1 MTSGRIAGYNPR
13 RYPPVAVTVDV
24 VLFAIRGDELHVLLI
39 ERGDEPF
46 RGCWALPGGFV
57 QPDDE
62 ELEAAAVRELAEET
76 GIWPG
81 VAYLEQLGSYGAADR
96 DPRMR
101 VITVAYWAVCSR
113 PPRLRSGSDAA
124 SAELVPTAEIESG
137 DVELAFDHERIVA
150 DALFRL
156 RAKLE
161 YTAVAARFCGSAFSI
176 SELRRVYEV
185 VWGTT
190 LDAGNFQRKVRQN
203 GAFRQVGRREGED
216 VFEDVV
222 LFRSRP
228 RVLASMALPR
238 PEAFRAA
245 DTDEEAEPEIAA
257 SLAPSAFDRP
267 LPAAD
272 RPRMSAARPRR
283 GGRPPSLWAADDP
296 AVLLDSPIA
305 RPAPRDR
312 GKR

>member
-137 DVELAFDHERIVA
+137 RVELAFDHARIVA
-150 DALFRL
+150 DALARL

-161 YTAVAARFCGSAFSI
+161 YTAVAARFCGPAFSI

-203 GAFRQVGRREGED
+203 GAFRQVGRREGEE

-222 LFRSRP
+222 LFESLPSVVAGMELPSR
-228 RVLASMALPR
+228 A
-238 PEAFRAA
+238 AFRAA
-245 DTDEEAEPEIAA
+245 
-257 SLAPSAFDRP
+257 S
-267 LPAAD
+267 
-272 RPRMSAARPRR
+272 PRR

-296 AVLLDSPIA
+296 SVLLDSPIA
-305 RPAPRDR
+305 RPASCERR
-312 GKR
+312 KR